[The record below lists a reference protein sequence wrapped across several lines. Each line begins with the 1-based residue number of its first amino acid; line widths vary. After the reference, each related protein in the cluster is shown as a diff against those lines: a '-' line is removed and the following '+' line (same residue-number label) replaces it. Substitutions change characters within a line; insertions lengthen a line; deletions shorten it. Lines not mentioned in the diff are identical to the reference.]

1 MRNKSNVSMD
11 MIKVFTAPRHKDM
24 SLNYHII
31 CMMHAYYY
39 YKRNILN
46 LDKPNPLI
54 DVEAYD
60 MLYITCPDTYKKKIK
75 KFNKIRSDENE

>member
-11 MIKVFTAPRHKDM
+11 MIKVFTAPRNKDM
-24 SLNYHII
+24 PLNYNII
-31 CMMHAYYY
+31 CMIHAYYY
-39 YKRNILN
+39 YIGNILN

-54 DVEAYD
+54 DVISYD
-60 MLYITCPDTYKKKIK
+60 MIYVSYPDTNKMKFK